1 MAHITDESIMEERM
15 RSCEDLANRFM
26 QGLYQ
31 PSEQSLREQIVS
43 LALAASFIGQALQM
57 KREASSDPA

>member
-1 MAHITDESIMEERM
+1 MANITDESIMEERM
-15 RSCEDLANRFM
+15 KSCEDLADWFM
-26 QGLYQ
+26 EGLYQ
-31 PSEQSLREQIVS
+31 PSEQSFREQMVS